1 MNRPRVATVLSAREW
16 EPRLVDAARRDPQ
29 IRIVRRAYEPQDLDR
44 SAPLDAVVVGSETAW
59 ITSARIHSLRKTG
72 IKVIGIYPQGDRP
85 GRDLLH
91 RGGVD
96 VALPDT
102 TPPEELLT
110 AASMMRREGATPANQ
125 GKLIAVTGP
134 RGAPGRTEVAISIGH
149 LLAQDTSVALIDL
162 DLDAPAISFRMG
174 LQPGPDLIDSAEILR
189 KNGQHGVP
197 QAGRPTVIAGPRP
210 LRNRANAKPLVADLI
225 DASLSAF
232 DLTVI
237 DTGPLDPQL
246 TILSTCDAIVLVC
259 DASPVS
265 LIRAS
270 HSVRDWIG
278 PVPEVAINRV
288 SPEHEEES
296 ARLARRAL
304 GLEPRVL
311 LPFVDGA
318 ALQASPILGT
328 TLDPLAVRIRHTLQV
343 PS

>member
-59 ITSARIHSLRKTG
+59 ITSARIHSLRTTG
-72 IKVIGIYPQGDRP
+72 IRVIGIYPQGDRP

-102 TPPEELLT
+102 TPTEELLT
-110 AASMMRREGATPANQ
+110 AASMMRREGSTPAKQ

-134 RGAPGRTEVAISIGH
+134 RGAPGRTEVAISLGH
-149 LLAQDTSVALIDL
+149 LLAERASVALIDL

-174 LQPGPDLIDSAEILR
+174 MRPGPDLIDSAESLR
-189 KNGQHGVP
+189 VGGRHRVAA
-197 QAGRPTVIAGPRP
+197 AGIPTIIAGPRP
-210 LRNRANAKPLVADLI
+210 MHHTTDPKPVVADLV
-225 DASLSAF
+225 DASLSTF

-237 DTGPLDPQL
+237 DTGPLSPDL
-246 TILSTCDAIVLVC
+246 TILSTCDSIVLVC

-270 HSVRDWIG
+270 HSISEWTG
-278 PVPEVAINRV
+278 PTPEVVNRV
-288 SPEHEEES
+288 ARQLEEDS
-296 ARLARRAL
+296 IVLARRAL
-304 GLEPRVL
+304 GLEPRALIPVVDPSDLPNSPIVGAALDQLAAEL
-311 LPFVDGA
+311 LPF
-318 ALQASPILGT
+318 LF
-328 TLDPLAVRIRHTLQV
+328 V
-343 PS
+343 PM

>member
-72 IKVIGIYPQGDRP
+72 IRVIGVYPEGDRP

-110 AASMMRREGATPANQ
+110 TASMMRCEGAPARQ

-149 LLAQDTSVALIDL
+149 LLAQNASVALIDL

-174 LQPGPDLIDSAEILR
+174 MQPGPDLIDSAEILR
-189 KNGQHGVP
+189 TNGQRGVP
-197 QAGRPTVIAGPRP
+197 QAGTPTIIAGPRP
-210 LRNRANAKPLVADLI
+210 LHRTADPKPVVADLV
-225 DASLSAF
+225 DASLSNF

-237 DTGPLDPQL
+237 DAGPLNPDL
-246 TILSTCDAIVLVC
+246 TILNTCDSIVLVC
-259 DASPVS
+259 DASPIS

-270 HSVRDWIG
+270 HSIG
-278 PVPEVAINRV
+278 EWAGPTPEVVINRV
-288 SPEHEEES
+288 APQLEEGS
-296 ARLARRAL
+296 ARLARLARIA
-304 GLEPRVL
+304 
-311 LPFVDGA
+311 GA
-318 ALQASPILGT
+318 ARYLRDTAAACAAGGRCRARASTGRTGT
-328 TLDPLAVRIRHTLQV
+328 GGR
-343 PS
+343 